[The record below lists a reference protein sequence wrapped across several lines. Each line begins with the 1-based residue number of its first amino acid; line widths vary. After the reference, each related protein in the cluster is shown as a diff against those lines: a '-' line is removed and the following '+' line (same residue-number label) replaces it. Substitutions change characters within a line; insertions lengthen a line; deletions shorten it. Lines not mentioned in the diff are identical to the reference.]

1 MLLSIWLC
9 FVISTT
15 SALCWIV
22 QVEETYSTGKNYIP
36 TSFCFVVF
44 LFFVEL
50 VGNDD
55 SWYAWIS
62 LVQANVKLKRE
73 RERERDVLFCWDGFE
88 TKDTSKDLP
97 LFSTWLATLSK
108 KLLECLPSFFSFH
121 FSFHSF
127 LLIISLYLFLSFCH
141 QLSLLFF
148 IYIYFF
154 FMWDPHSGNPL
165 FLAI

>member
-73 RERERDVLFCWDGFE
+73 RERERERERCIVLLGWLWNKRYIKRSSFIFNLTGYIEQKTFGM
-88 TKDTSKDLP
+88 SPSFLYFPFLLP
-97 LFSTWLATLSK
+97 FLSLNNIYVSLFVFLSSTLS
-108 KLLECLPSFFSFH
+108 LIFH
-121 FSFHSF
+121 
-127 LLIISLYLFLSFCH
+127 
-141 QLSLLFF
+141 
-148 IYIYFF
+148 IYIFF
-154 FMWDPHSGNPL
+154 FYVGPP
-165 FLAI
+165 